1 MNKQCFSPDEVKQ
14 KNKSSEA
21 WTIVVVLAAVVFLI
35 SQCIHYALNQN
46 KGNDEQGYGYDASSS
61 GHGRMTRRKR
71 KDLSK
76 RRVDNESLRA
86 ALIKHK
92 LQKQYGGGF
101 VDNAANKN
109 LIE

>member
-1 MNKQCFSPDEVKQ
+1 
-14 KNKSSEA
+14 
-21 WTIVVVLAAVVFLI
+21 
-35 SQCIHYALNQN
+35 
-46 KGNDEQGYGYDASSS
+46 
-61 GHGRMTRRKR
+61 MTRRKR

-92 LQKQYGGGF
+92 LQKQYGGNF